1 VLNGKKAFRQYF
13 YTNCRYFRIFEFMDN
28 EDFNKDKLIEYW
40 ITGSDDDYE
49 TMIAMFD
56 SKRFSWALFIGHLM
70 IEKLLKAYYVKVKS
84 DYPPFIHNLLRLAEK
99 AEMSLTDDIKKQ
111 LVTITAF
118 NINAR
123 YDDYKMSFKKKCT
136 TEFTEEWIDKLKE
149 LRTWMKIL
157 M

>member
-1 VLNGKKAFRQYF
+1 MG
-13 YTNCRYFRIFEFMDN
+13 N
-28 EDFNKDKLIEYW
+28 ENFNKDKLIEYW

-56 SKRFSWALFIGHLM
+56 SEKYNWSLFIGHLM
-70 IEKLLKAYYVKVKS
+70 LEKLLKAYYVKVKS

-99 AEMSLTDDIKKQ
+99 AELNLTDDVKKQ

-123 YDDYKMSFKKKCT
+123 YDDYKMGFKKLCT
-136 TEFTEEWIDKLKE
+136 TEFTTEWIDTLKK
-149 LRTWMKIL
+149 LRTWIKTLI
-157 M
+157 

>member
-1 VLNGKKAFRQYF
+1 
-13 YTNCRYFRIFEFMDN
+13 MDN
-28 EDFNKDKLIEYW
+28 KDINKDKLINYW
-40 ITGSDDDYE
+40 LDCSDDDFE

-56 SKRFSWALFIGHLM
+56 SKKFSWSLFIGHLM

-99 AEMSLTDDIKKQ
+99 ADLKLSDDKKEQ

-123 YDDYKMSFKKKCT
+123 YDDYKMSFKKQCT
-136 TEFTEEWIDKLKE
+136 LEFTSEWIDKIKE
-149 LRTWMKIL
+149 LRPWIKTLIL
-157 M
+157 P